1 METETDKIKQQ
12 INKVEK
18 EILLVGNPKIEKD
31 FNKLSDFDKNL
42 ILWIKEH
49 KPIMYGILRNVSR
62 SGMLRRFSVFII
74 KDNDILYLNYI
85 ISELTHYK
93 RDNEG
98 YIKVHGCGM
107 DMYFALISDLSE
119 ILFNDYK
126 ILNYRL
132 I

>member
-12 INKVEK
+12 IKK
-18 EILLVGNPKIEKD
+18 END
-31 FNKLSDFDKNL
+31 FNRLSDFDKNL

-62 SGMLRRFSVFII
+62 SGMLRRMSAFLI
-74 KDNDILYLNYI
+74 KDNKPLYLNYI
-85 ISELTHYK
+85 FQELTHYK
-93 RDNEG
+93 TDKER
-98 YIKVHGCGM
+98 YLKVYGCGM
-107 DMYFALISDLSE
+107 DMAFKLVSDFSE
-119 ILFNDYK
+119 VLFNDYK